1 MLKDSTCHS
10 PNFQHFTDFQIT
22 ANCLK
27 MLTNSG
33 KKSVTKTLL
42 VYTEISLHS
51 VYITLSHTAIT
62 IALQQLTTINISKS
76 KTNFVLT
83 TFNLH
88 SEQVMNAI
96 LVLVLFRLKPAK
108 VQKWKCV
115 RLSAIQERGYFFRGG
130 GSTACDVV
138 CLNF

>member
-33 KKSVTKTLL
+33 KKSVTKALL

-62 IALQQLTTINISKS
+62 TALQQLTTINISVKQNQFCINHIQFTQWAS
-76 KTNFVLT
+76 NECYSSTSLIQIKTCQSPEKKMCETVR
-83 TFNLH
+83 H
-88 SEQVMNAI
+88 SGKG
-96 LVLVLFRLKPAK
+96 LFF
-108 VQKWKCV
+108 
-115 RLSAIQERGYFFRGG
+115 SGG